1 MRVLVTGATGFI
13 GHHVAAALIAEGH
26 DVRCLARSGS
36 RRPGLPDGSAWIEG
50 DLRSRQDLEGAVGG
64 CEAVVHAAAH
74 YALWA
79 RDPREFYEVNVEGT
93 RRLLSTARAAGVR
106 RVVYTSSVSCVG
118 EAAPGRLADED
129 TPVRPNDL
137 VGDYKRSKWEA
148 EQVALSFARSGARD
162 ALEVVAVLPASTI
175 GPGDAR
181 PTPTG
186 EIIRDFLAGKMPR
199 VIDTPMSFV
208 DVRDVAA
215 GHVLALHRGR
225 SGRRYI
231 LTSREGNVGLA
242 TFLALVAEV
251 AGVAPPR
258 GGVPYWLAWL
268 AGAASTFVADRVTHR
283 PPRVPLAGVRMASHR
298 MQFDPGRAIRELGL
312 PQTPLRDTVRDAV
325 AWFRGARPVSVG
337 AALPYP
343 SPPARRSA

>member
-13 GHHVAAALIAEGH
+13 GHHVASALLAEGH
-26 DVRCLARSGS
+26 DVRCLTRPGS
-36 RRPGLPDGSAWIEG
+36 RREALPAGSAWVEG
-50 DLRSRQDLEGAVGG
+50 DLRSRADLVCAVRG
-64 CEAVVHAAAH
+64 CDAVVHAGAF

-79 RDPREFYEVNVEGT
+79 ADPREFYEVNVEGT
-93 RRLLSTARAAGVR
+93 RRLLEVARAAGVR

-118 EAAPGRLADED
+118 EAAPGRLADEE
-129 TPVRPNDL
+129 TPVRPADL

-148 EQVALSFARSGARD
+148 ERVALSFARPVRGP

-186 EIIRDFLAGKMPR
+186 QIIRDFLAGKMPR

-215 GHVLALHRGR
+215 GPVLALERGQ

-242 TFLALVAEV
+242 TFLALIAEV
-251 AGVAPPR
+251 AGVRPPR
-258 GGVPYWLAWL
+258 GRVPYWLAWL
-268 AGAASTFVADRVTHR
+268 AGAVSTLVADHVTRR

-298 MQFDPGRAIRELGL
+298 MQFDPTRAIEELGL
-312 PQTPLRDTVRDAV
+312 PQTPLRDTVRAAV
-325 AWFRGARPVSVG
+325 AWFQGRRWAPAATPS
-337 AALPYP
+337 AALRA
-343 SPPARRSA
+343 SRRSA